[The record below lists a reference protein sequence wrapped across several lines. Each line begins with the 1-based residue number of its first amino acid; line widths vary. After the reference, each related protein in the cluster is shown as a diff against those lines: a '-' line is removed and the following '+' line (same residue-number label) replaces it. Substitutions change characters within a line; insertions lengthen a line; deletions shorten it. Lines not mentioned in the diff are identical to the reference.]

1 MFSCSDSFMFFI
13 VLVLKNGQLVLK
25 FYKIDI
31 ARGVG
36 HFECF
41 NPLPLFVPEIQL
53 YVEINLKYSLKI
65 LKFHFQRNI
74 HHIDV

>member
-1 MFSCSDSFMFFI
+1 MFFFI

-41 NPLPLFVPEIQL
+41 YPPPLFVPEIQL
-53 YVEINLKYSLKI
+53 YVEINLKYILKI